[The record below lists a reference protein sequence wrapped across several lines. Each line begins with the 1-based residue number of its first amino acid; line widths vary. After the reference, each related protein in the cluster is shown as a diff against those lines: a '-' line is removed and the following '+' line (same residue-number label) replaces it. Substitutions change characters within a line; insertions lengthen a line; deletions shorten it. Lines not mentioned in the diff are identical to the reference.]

1 MHILLL
7 HPRERHPSGGHVYNR
22 NLLRTARRRGF
33 PLDAQTVSPGR
44 RDAPVLAPG
53 TIVLWDSLLLESLAR
68 HPLATKE
75 AMHGLLVHYL
85 PFRDPGLGP
94 TARLLRKV
102 HFDRAVARVR
112 FLVATGREV
121 AGFLRRRYPC
131 RPVVLCEPGIDPLF
145 LSARRLAAQ
154 KGTDRVHLVTVAPL
168 IPAKGHEDLISALQ
182 GLEGLPW
189 IWHWV
194 GSPDVAPRYAARLHA
209 RIRELG
215 WEERIVSHGALTTP
229 ALAGLLARMDVFVSA
244 SRFESYGMA
253 LAEAAAIG
261 LPAVTTAVG
270 EACRIVRPG
279 ETGWLVAPGDPT
291 ELREAL
297 RATLENPTQR
307 DRFRAKLLEAW
318 PRSWQE
324 TLADLRR
331 GLERFLPE
339 SSRAH
344 DRRRARA

>member
-1 MHILLL
+1 MSL
-7 HPRERHPSGGHVYNR
+7 
-22 NLLRTARRRGF
+22 
-33 PLDAQTVSPGR
+33 GR
-44 RDAPVLAPG
+44 RDAPALAPD

-68 HPLATKE
+68 RPLAAKGAT
-75 AMHGLLVHYL
+75 HGLLVHYL
-85 PFRDPGLGP
+85 PFRDPGLGT
-94 TARLLRKV
+94 TARLLRKAR
-102 HFDRAVARVR
+102 FDRAVARVR

-121 AGFLRRRYPC
+121 AGFLRRRYPS
-131 RPVVLCEPGIDPLF
+131 RQVALCEPGIDPLF
-145 LSARRLAAQ
+145 LSARRMAARKQ
-154 KGTDRVHLVTVAPL
+154 DDRVHLVTVAPL

-182 GLEGLPW
+182 SLEDFPW
-189 IWHWV
+189 VWHWV
-194 GSPDVAPRYAARLHA
+194 GSPDVAPRHAARLRA

-215 WEERIVSHGALTTP
+215 WEERIVCHGTLATP
-229 ALAGLLARMDVFVSA
+229 ALARLLARMDVFVSA

-279 ETGWLVAPGDPT
+279 ETGWLVAPGDT
-291 ELREAL
+291 TGLWEAL
-297 RATLENPTQR
+297 RTTIEDPALR
-307 DRFRAKLLEAW
+307 DRFRARLLEES

-331 GLERFLPE
+331 GLAGFFRGSP
-339 SSRAH
+339 APV